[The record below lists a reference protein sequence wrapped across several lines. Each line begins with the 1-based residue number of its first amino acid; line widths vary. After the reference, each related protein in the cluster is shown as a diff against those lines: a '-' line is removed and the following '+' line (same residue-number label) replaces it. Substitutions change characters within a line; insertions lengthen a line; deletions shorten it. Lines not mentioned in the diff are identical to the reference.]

1 MALRFVLG
9 TQIQLPSASRAV
21 CTLLS
26 CPDDRHYMDSWGSD
40 KASRLKDKNYFYLGL
55 SHRVYNW

>member
-21 CTLLS
+21 CRQ
-26 CPDDRHYMDSWGSD
+26 D
-40 KASRLKDKNYFYLGL
+40 GL
-55 SHRVYNW
+55 HIVAKSQVGVDQFMKTMKKS